1 MHCMKCNEACIVHST
16 APSQS
21 HPRLRTHQARR
32 ILKSPTCFLSTL
44 PMAASCVTL
53 SPSSNTHTPATATTT
68 RTHLHALHI
77 VHMPAAVRHQPF
89 GDALHHAYAQIFKS
103 IQIFK
108 VHEIRFILMGAIA
121 NLDEFYPPE
130 EKIRTEFIKKVEAA
144 ERRVVEGKFT
154 QYTPEEF
161 EKSFL

>member
-1 MHCMKCNEACIVHST
+1 
-16 APSQS
+16 
-21 HPRLRTHQARR
+21 
-32 ILKSPTCFLSTL
+32 
-44 PMAASCVTL
+44 
-53 SPSSNTHTPATATTT
+53 
-68 RTHLHALHI
+68 
-77 VHMPAAVRHQPF
+77 MPAAVQHPPF
-89 GDALHHAYAQIFKS
+89 GDTLHHAHAQILKS

-144 ERRVVEGKFT
+144 ERRVAEGKFT

-161 EKSFL
+161 EKSYL